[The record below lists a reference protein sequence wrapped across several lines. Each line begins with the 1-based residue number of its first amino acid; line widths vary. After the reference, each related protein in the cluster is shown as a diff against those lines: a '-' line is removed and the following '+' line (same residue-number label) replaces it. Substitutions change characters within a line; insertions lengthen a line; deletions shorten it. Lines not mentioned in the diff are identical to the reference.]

1 MIVSNADR
9 DPVEELAEDFLQ
21 RQRSGQPVSI
31 AEYAREYP
39 QWAERI
45 HELFPAVM
53 WLEQWKPGPPA
64 SAVGPQ
70 PGCALKRLG
79 DYHLLRE
86 LGRGGMGVVYEAEQ
100 ESLGRRVA
108 LKVLPAAALLSP
120 NRLRRFHREARAAA
134 RLHHTNIVP
143 IFGVG
148 EQDGLHYYVM
158 QLIHGQGLDRVLAA
172 MGSGAKDA
180 STDTS
185 AWTLWSEPS
194 DTPAEP
200 FPAAEAACRMIAGA
214 FPADHDI
221 PAAKCAEKTVETPQG
236 SSLAADSPYW
246 RTVARIGL
254 QVADAL
260 SYAHQKGTLHR
271 DIKPANLLLDARGT
285 VWVAD
290 FGLAKRSGPEEV
302 THFRGRGRHASL
314 HGPRAIRGSVRCA
327 ATFTLWD

>member
-1 MIVSNADR
+1 MGGADSRAFSGR
-9 DPVEELAEDFLQ
+9 DVAGAVETRAAGFCCGTPARMRAEAAGGLSPP
-21 RQRSGQPVSI
+21 SGTWP
-31 AEYAREYP
+31 R
-39 QWAERI
+39 
-45 HELFPAVM
+45 
-53 WLEQWKPGPPA
+53 
-64 SAVGPQ
+64 
-70 PGCALKRLG
+70 G
-79 DYHLLRE
+79 D
-86 LGRGGMGVVYEAEQ
+86 GGGVRGGARIPGEKGCP
-100 ESLGRRVA
+100 ESLA
-108 LKVLPAAALLSP
+108 AAALLSP

-290 FGLAKRSGPEEV
+290 FGLAKRSGPEK
-302 THFRGRGRHASL
+302 R
-314 HGPRAIRGSVRCA
+314 
-327 ATFTLWD
+327 